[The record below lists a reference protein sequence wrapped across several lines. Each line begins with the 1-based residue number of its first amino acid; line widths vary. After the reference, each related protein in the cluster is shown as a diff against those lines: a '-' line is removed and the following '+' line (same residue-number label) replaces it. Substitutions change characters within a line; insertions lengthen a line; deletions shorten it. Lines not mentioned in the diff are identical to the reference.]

1 MIEEEIARRRHG
13 LVPSQDEH
21 AAEPIRAG
29 CGRGLPAVVRLHGAE
44 PHERVRACRSAS
56 PMRDEDP
63 ARSRR
68 VTDALLKMVTLDV
81 AALER
86 AYRS

>member
-1 MIEEEIARRRHG
+1 
-13 LVPSQDEH
+13 
-21 AAEPIRAG
+21 
-29 CGRGLPAVVRLHGAE
+29 
-44 PHERVRACRSAS
+44 
-56 PMRDEDP
+56 MRDEDP